1 MIAQNA
7 FHHNGDGIYSRQLYP
22 SCPSDYEA
30 APVIDVVPTAPKP
43 GWHDA
48 FPAFTHNLSWI
59 DGEGCSHSM
68 TLRSDSLSGLMA
80 DLKLLKGMIRQAKQ
94 KAAKSQPAQADAAS
108 ESEQPDV
115 QQCRIHKVD
124 MIRRWSKRTN
134 GHYFAHKAPDGNFC
148 YGLAAKA

>member
-1 MIAQNA
+1 MLANGA
-7 FHHNGDGIYSRQLYP
+7 HHHNGSINGHLLD
-22 SCPSDYEA
+22 CVSDYEER
-30 APVIDVVPTAPKP
+30 PVLDVTPKSPRP
-43 GWHDA
+43 GWKNA
-48 FPAFTHNLSWI
+48 FPQYTHNLSWQDP
-59 DGEGCSHSM
+59 DGCAHSM

-94 KAAKSQPAQADAAS
+94 KAAESKPQQAEGAS

-134 GHYFAHKAPDGNFC
+134 GHYFGHKLSNGDFC
-148 YGLAAKA
+148 YGRAPKA